1 MIVLSSSNV
10 TNRDVF
16 LPVSNGPTAN
26 IFSNASS
33 LDFFFFFPSKAQL
46 SCLLSAYFL
55 SGRVLVP
62 LYVVQFHQ
70 DETRFWGT
78 CWY

>member
-1 MIVLSSSNV
+1 MSRIVTFFFPLAMALLQIYSV
-10 TNRDVF
+10 TR
-16 LPVSNGPTAN
+16 LRS
-26 IFSNASS
+26 I
-33 LDFFFFFPSKAQL
+33 FFFFFPSKAQL